1 MFLSALCLSPGFYWL
16 LLSVSMVTSRTC
28 GANILTHPRRSLP
41 RNPCTVYIV
50 LSYITMMVGRVVFCM
65 IITQFC
71 GARFPKH
78 FEILLFDAVVDPIK
92 AHGYCF
98 GPFFVALLNS
108 LCPPW
113 WNCLFAPGWADVGV
127 PFLLM
132 WCVMVQ
138 QPCHWW
144 RWRRTQLLMPRTW
157 NV

>member
-1 MFLSALCLSPGFYWL
+1 MLFMFLSALCLSPGFYWL

-78 FEILLFDAVVDPIK
+78 FEMILFDAVLDPIK
-92 AHGYCF
+92 AHVHCF
-98 GPFFVALLNS
+98 GPFLLHCWIHYALRGGIVYLHRGGRMFVS
-108 LCPPW
+108 H
-113 WNCLFAPGWADVGV
+113 F
-127 PFLLM
+127 F
-132 WCVMVQ
+132 
-138 QPCHWW
+138 
-144 RWRRTQLLMPRTW
+144 
-157 NV
+157 